1 MLVDINDKVDKVT
14 LPTDAEDPVVT
25 EISSDNEL
33 LFAVYLYAKSSDLT
47 QEELY
52 DKAVVMEKY
61 LEGKS
66 GITKVDIS
74 PNPEYELLVS
84 VDKTKLE
91 NY

>member
-33 LFAVYLYAKSSDLT
+33 LFSVYLYAKSTLLT

-66 GITKVDIS
+66 
-74 PNPEYELLVS
+74 
-84 VDKTKLE
+84 
-91 NY
+91 